1 MVVEVVEMEG
11 MGMNKTSVKGEGKG
25 SRIENQEGGPT
36 KLPGEGGGHQ
46 ERPGKEEPLVGW
58 EEGRNQQP
66 PTQLEPVLGGVNSPS
81 VVAPPRMMAGCARQS
96 HLLVGFAKQ
105 GGARRVEGGGTPV
118 QTTSRRGPTC
128 SHSSTS
134 PGRSPKFSKIPGS

>member
-1 MVVEVVEMEG
+1 M
-11 MGMNKTSVKGEGKG
+11 
-25 SRIENQEGGPT
+25 
-36 KLPGEGGGHQ
+36 
-46 ERPGKEEPLVGW
+46 GW

-134 PGRSPKFSKIPGS
+134 PGRRSDQLRSDQDGGSGGHRLGQGRKQVREKATGDLLVFVFVKIPLKLSLFFVIVKAKVF